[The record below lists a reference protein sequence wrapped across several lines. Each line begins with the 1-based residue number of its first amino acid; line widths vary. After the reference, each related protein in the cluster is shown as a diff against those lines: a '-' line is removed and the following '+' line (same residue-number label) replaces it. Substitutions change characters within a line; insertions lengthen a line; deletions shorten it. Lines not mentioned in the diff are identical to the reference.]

1 MQYDLLEMMTT
12 SFLMMMMMESLTA
25 AMETRRSVCR
35 FASDATGVLSS
46 SSLSRPNHLSNVLF
60 DARTEYRSEGIVVVV
75 VVDKGREEGRG
86 GRGTATLPVAGVSK
100 HGSGRVAANTYK
112 GTESF
117 HFHIR
122 IHFYRIFRFIF
133 PLITH

>member
-1 MQYDLLEMMTT
+1 MMTT

-60 DARTEYRSEGIVVVV
+60 DARGPSIAA
-75 VVDKGREEGRG
+75 KGSSSSSMSTKGGTRRDEVEEGRP
-86 GRGTATLPVAGVSK
+86 RCLWLEFQST
-100 HGSGRVAANTYK
+100 GSGRRRVAANTFK